1 MQIILA
7 SASPRRLGL
16 LRQVGIEPLVLPAD
30 IDENIP
36 ETDPAEKV
44 KKLSLLKAKAV
55 DRNMDTVVL
64 LSGKESG
71 AARALSKEAI
81 IIAADTVVTID
92 GSILG
97 KPGSHEEA
105 YEMISKLA
113 GRSHEVYTGVTL
125 LKSFGT
131 ASAWG
136 TDTQSAK
143 EERGHAAGPEATL
156 STDSQAVASAAAAAD
171 AAPAVST
178 FAVRTIVHVGPM
190 TEEEIRAYADSAE
203 PMDKAGAYGI
213 QGTFARYISGIEG
226 DYYNVV
232 GLPLYETLRQLKEM
246 CYNP

>member
-36 ETDPAEKV
+36 ETEPEEKV
-44 KKLSLLKAKAV
+44 KKLSLLKAEAV
-55 DRNMDTVVL
+55 NRNMNIAAL
-64 LSGKESG
+64 LSGRDSG
-71 AARALSKEAI
+71 PGRAFAKEAV

-92 GSILG
+92 GTILG
-97 KPGSHEEA
+97 KPATHEEA
-105 YEMISKLA
+105 FDMISRLT

-125 LKSFGT
+125 LKRNAGT
-131 ASAWG
+131 ETAAF
-136 TDTQSAK
+136 QS
-143 EERGHAAGPEATL
+143 
-156 STDSQAVASAAAAAD
+156 SAANDENPGSRPSAASI
-171 AAPAVST
+171 ST
-178 FAVRTIVHVGPM
+178 FAVRTTVHVGPM
-190 TEEEIRAYADSAE
+190 TEEEIRSYADSAE

-213 QGTFARYISGIEG
+213 QGAFARYISKIEG

-232 GLPLYETLRQLKEM
+232 GLPLYEVMQGLKEM

>member
-16 LRQVGIEPLVLPAD
+16 LRQVGIEPQVLPAD

-64 LSGKESG
+64 LSGKDSG

-131 ASAWG
+131 AVTSG
-136 TDTQSAK
+136 
-143 EERGHAAGPEATL
+143 
-156 STDSQAVASAAAAAD
+156 AAAD

-232 GLPLYETLRQLKEM
+232 GLPIYEVMQGLKKM
-246 CYNP
+246 C